1 MPKRSPSKRWRDD
14 VDARYQRFS
23 ASAEPTALRK
33 EGLRALGRRKRL
45 TAEEWWEAAKGPMRS
60 PAYRAFAHHCEE
72 VGARYG
78 LAQWTV
84 EMACLLEG
92 YSPGQQRHVMEAVW
106 PSLLLVTEDA
116 DPVFHRWLLYEA
128 SRLGL
133 DVAVRENGR
142 DVKLIEIPFPQ
153 RPEIELTE
161 DHRPPAETAFVIQ
174 IEMPPTYPPEA
185 AAELQRRAQGAAR
198 RLLRQLGYPTP
209 RRMRKSAAAPP
220 ASKLRL
226 DKPRLA
232 PRESGEIAEDV
243 CGEGAALD
251 PRLCRR
257 IRDAR
262 YRLRKQQR
270 TQ

>member
-23 ASAEPTALRK
+23 ASAEPTALRR
-33 EGLRALGRRKRL
+33 EGLRALGGRNLL
-45 TAEEWWEAAKGPMRS
+45 TAEEWWDAAEGPMRS

-243 CGEGAALD
+243 FGEGAALD